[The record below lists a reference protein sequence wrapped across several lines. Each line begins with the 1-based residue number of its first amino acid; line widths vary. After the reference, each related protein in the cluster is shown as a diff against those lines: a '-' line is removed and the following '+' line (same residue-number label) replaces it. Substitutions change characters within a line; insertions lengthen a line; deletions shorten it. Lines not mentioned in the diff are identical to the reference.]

1 MENINI
7 LNIFLSIY
15 NTYSYLQEG
24 YVLQNIILTTKLM
37 GVAGSD
43 TTMEGTAR

>member
-15 NTYSYLQEG
+15 KTYSYLQG